1 MASEAQLL
9 YAKDKRN
16 SYNTLFA
23 EQQKQRENVQKKN
36 RRMGFGRLAGTLL
49 GGALAAS
56 TGGLSLLGQA
66 AFVGAGSFVGQ
77 KLAGGTTRKLDPLE
91 KGKFF
96 REETDAASDEYSGA
110 ISDLKRLSGQR
121 ALSDAFSTFALGGL
135 DKIPGL
141 SEAGQKIKG
150 FAGGGAEGGLRDL
163 ARGGISKASNIA
175 GDIARG
181 GAEGGVRDIIR
192 TGFNNNPLTQAI
204 DNTGAEFTG
213 SAEQNRALAQN
224 LGLDPNVSIVDQMK
238 AKGLDS
244 SFESRASMFQQGK
257 GLTNTGVDISNKATS
272 LLNPLTGLPV
282 STTGEFLSTSKQGD
296 ILTRLGGDPN
306 LVPYMQDEISTS
318 YLNPDFEQRF
328 IPTDEVDN
336 YYQNTI
342 ESYGEGANDVGN
354 YYPSGLAVEDSDLLN
369 LESNQREFYRM
380 VPSYPGTF
388 NPTVPTAAN
397 PTIRNRSDYRGGY

>member
-1 MASEAQLL
+1 
-9 YAKDKRN
+9 
-16 SYNTLFA
+16 
-23 EQQKQRENVQKKN
+23 
-36 RRMGFGRLAGTLL
+36 
-49 GGALAAS
+49 
-56 TGGLSLLGQA
+56 
-66 AFVGAGSFVGQ
+66 
-77 KLAGGTTRKLDPLE
+77 
-91 KGKFF
+91 
-96 REETDAASDEYSGA
+96 
-110 ISDLKRLSGQR
+110 
-121 ALSDAFSTFALGGL
+121 
-135 DKIPGL
+135 
-141 SEAGQKIKG
+141 
-150 FAGGGAEGGLRDL
+150 
-163 ARGGISKASNIA
+163 
-175 GDIARG
+175 
-181 GAEGGVRDIIR
+181 
-192 TGFNNNPLTQAI
+192 
-204 DNTGAEFTG
+204 
-213 SAEQNRALAQN
+213 
-224 LGLDPNVSIVDQMK
+224 MK